1 MKEDWVKQLR
11 DKLADHQESAP
22 ADMWAQIEARLSQPD
37 AVHQPVKKSRLVS
50 IWAKYVA
57 VAAVFVGMI
66 TCNGYLLW
74 SISNEGEMNE
84 PKQVASNR
92 IMETK
97 QEKTTIPSQEDVSME
112 SQDMVAP
119 QASKPVTSG
128 HNLYVE
134 TLQQP
139 TSQEEPTGKQDVS
152 VESTPSSP
160 QPHKSDEREEKSSE
174 TVKEKKQSL
183 RDYDEKIPSADD
195 RQRHGQISFGL
206 YAQNGFGNEMSANG
220 VRMSPQLAA
229 NYDYRHDLMSV
240 AMARGADE
248 VIYLANYEERQK
260 HYQPISF
267 GLSVNIPI
275 SSSFSL
281 TTGLV
286 YTRLRSDFVVVMG
299 GYPMTTEQTLYYLGV
314 PLNAQYRLWGY
325 KGLKVYGVAGV
336 AADYNIKSQQEM
348 EGLTQEISRDRWQ
361 FSLKGGLGVEY
372 DVIPQLGIYV
382 EPGLK
387 YYFDNGSRVQ
397 NFFKDKPTNFNLQIG
412 LRWNLR

>member
-11 DKLADHQESAP
+11 DKLADHQEPAP
-22 ADMWAQIEARLSQPD
+22 ADMWAQIEARLSQSG
-37 AVHQPVKKSRLVS
+37 AVYQPEKKPRLVS

-74 SISNEGEMNE
+74 SISNEGEMKE

-97 QEKTTIPSQEDVSME
+97 QEKTTIPSQENVSME
-112 SQDMVAP
+112 SKEMSQDDAP
-119 QASKPVTSG
+119 IVP
-128 HNLYVE
+128 
-134 TLQQP
+134 
-139 TSQEEPTGKQDVS
+139 QEEPTGPQDVS
-152 VESTPSSP
+152 VEPAPSSP
-160 QPHKSDEREEKSSE
+160 KQQKSDEHKEKLPE

-183 RDYDEKIPSADD
+183 RDYDQKIPSADD
-195 RQRHGQISFGL
+195 RRRHGQISFGL
-206 YAQNGFGNEMSANG
+206 YAQNGFGNETSANG

-240 AMARGADE
+240 AMTRGADE
-248 VIYLANYEERQK
+248 VIYLANYEERQE

-281 TTGLV
+281 STGLV
-286 YTRLRSDFVVVMG
+286 YTRLRSDFVAVMG

-314 PLNAQYRLWGY
+314 PLNAQYQFWGY

-348 EGLTQEISRDRWQ
+348 EGLTQEIIRDRWQ

-387 YYFDNGSRVQ
+387 YYFDNGSSVQ
-397 NFFKDKPTNFNLQIG
+397 NFFKDKPTNFNLQVG

>member
-11 DKLADHQESAP
+11 DKLADHQEPAP
-22 ADMWAQIEARLSQPD
+22 ADMWAQIEARLPQPG
-37 AVHQPVKKSRLVS
+37 AVHQPAAKPRLVFV
-50 IWAKYVA
+50 WAKYVA

-74 SISNEGEMNE
+74 RISNE
-84 PKQVASNR
+84 
-92 IMETK
+92 
-97 QEKTTIPSQEDVSME
+97 
-112 SQDMVAP
+112 
-119 QASKPVTSG
+119 
-128 HNLYVE
+128 
-134 TLQQP
+134 
-139 TSQEEPTGKQDVS
+139 
-152 VESTPSSP
+152 
-160 QPHKSDEREEKSSE
+160 E
-174 TVKEKKQSL
+174 TVKDCPQMASSTIEPEKQEETPMESRNYAL
-183 RDYDEKIPSADD
+183 VETHEPASV
-195 RQRHGQISFGL
+195 RHGQRVESLLQPQSQDASAEQQEVAMEPEQVPAQKMEDKHETREEAPFEADKEQEQLLRELDEQITRTNVRQTRGRVGFGL
-206 YAQNGFGNEMSANG
+206 YAQNGFGT
-220 VRMSPQLAA
+220 
-229 NYDYRHDLMSV
+229 
-240 AMARGADE
+240 
-248 VIYLANYEERQK
+248 
-260 HYQPISF
+260 ISF

-286 YTRLRSDFVVVMG
+286 YTRLRSDFVAVMG

-314 PLNAQYRLWGY
+314 PLNAQYQFWGY
-325 KGLKVYGVAGV
+325 KGLKVYGVAG
-336 AADYNIKSQQEM
+336 AEADYNVKARQEM

-397 NFFKDKPTNFNLQIG
+397 NFFKDKPTNFNLQVG

>member
-22 ADMWAQIEARLSQPD
+22 ADMWAQIEARLSQSG
-37 AVHQPVKKSRLVS
+37 AVYQPEKKPRLVS

-74 SISNEGEMNE
+74 RISNE
-84 PKQVASNR
+84 
-92 IMETK
+92 
-97 QEKTTIPSQEDVSME
+97 
-112 SQDMVAP
+112 
-119 QASKPVTSG
+119 
-128 HNLYVE
+128 
-134 TLQQP
+134 
-139 TSQEEPTGKQDVS
+139 
-152 VESTPSSP
+152 
-160 QPHKSDEREEKSSE
+160 E
-174 TVKEKKQSL
+174 TVKDCPQMASSTIEPEKQEETPMESRNYAL
-183 RDYDEKIPSADD
+183 VETQEPSSV
-195 RQRHGQISFGL
+195 RHGQRVESLLQPQSQDASAEQQEVAMEPEQVPAQKMEDKHETREEAPFEADKEQEQLLRELDEQITRTNVRQTRGRVGFGL
-206 YAQNGFGNEMSANG
+206 YAQNGFGNGTSANG
-220 VRMSPQLAA
+220 VLMSPQLAA
-229 NYDYRHDLMSV
+229 NYDFRHNLIGMSKT
-240 AMARGADE
+240 RDGGE
-248 VIYLANYEERQK
+248 RIYLANYEERQK

-286 YTRLRSDFVVVMG
+286 YTRLRSDFVAVMG

-314 PLNAQYRLWGY
+314 PLNAQYQFWGY

-397 NFFKDKPTNFNLQIG
+397 NFFKDKPTNFNLQVG

>member
-22 ADMWAQIEARLSQPD
+22 ADMWAQIEARLPQPN
-37 AVHQPVKKSRLVS
+37 AVHQPVKKPRLVS
-50 IWAKYVA
+50 VWAKYVA
-57 VAAVFVGMI
+57 VAAAFVGMI

-74 SISNEGEMNE
+74 SISNEGEMKE
-84 PKQVASNR
+84 PKQVASNS

-97 QEKTTIPSQEDVSME
+97 QEKTTMPSQENVSME

-152 VESTPSSP
+152 VEPAPSSP
-160 QPHKSDEREEKSSE
+160 KQQKSDEHKEKLPE

-220 VRMSPQLAA
+220 VMMSPQLAA
-229 NYDYRHDLMSV
+229 NYDYRHDLMSA

>member
-22 ADMWAQIEARLSQPD
+22 ADMWAQIEARLSQPG
-37 AVHQPVKKSRLVS
+37 AVHQPAAKPRLVS

-74 SISNEGEMNE
+74 RISNE
-84 PKQVASNR
+84 
-92 IMETK
+92 
-97 QEKTTIPSQEDVSME
+97 
-112 SQDMVAP
+112 
-119 QASKPVTSG
+119 
-128 HNLYVE
+128 
-134 TLQQP
+134 
-139 TSQEEPTGKQDVS
+139 
-152 VESTPSSP
+152 
-160 QPHKSDEREEKSSE
+160 E
-174 TVKEKKQSL
+174 TVKDCPQMVSSTIEPEKQEETPMESRNYAL
-183 RDYDEKIPSADD
+183 VETHEPASV
-195 RQRHGQISFGL
+195 RHGQRVESLLQPQSQDASAEQQEVAMEPEQVPAQKMEDKHETREEAPFEADKEQEQLLRELDEQITRTNVRQTRGRVGFGL
-206 YAQNGFGNEMSANG
+206 YAQNGFGNETSANG

-229 NYDYRHDLMSV
+229 NYAYRHDLMSV
-240 AMARGADE
+240 AMTRGADE

-286 YTRLRSDFVVVMG
+286 YTRLRSDFVAVMG

-314 PLNAQYRLWGY
+314 PLNAQYQFWGY

-397 NFFKDKPTNFNLQIG
+397 NFFKDKPTNFNLQVG